1 MKNVLLISLFV
12 ISITLSC
19 CKKSGP
25 EPAPAKASNE
35 QLAADSTFLFT
46 KEIYLW
52 NTQIPDYN
60 SFNPRSLV
68 KAGDPIATSDAVL
81 KSIRSRYSSG
91 LDKWS
96 FAVSSAES
104 DQIQTGRGEDWGFFV
119 RSAVNPSNVVKWYIT
134 YVNTSSTAGQLGVR
148 RGWYINKVNG
158 NVVEYNNAGADIL
171 NNLLFGTTLT
181 ANIEFIKPDGSAQ
194 TLSLSK
200 TVHTANAVMY
210 TNVYNTTNGRK
221 VGYLAYNQFFQGGYT
236 KELKSVFENFTSQGI
251 NELIVDLRNN
261 RGGSVATQD
270 TLANL
275 IAPSSATASVMYQY
289 EFNQQ
294 LQSGNFPLL
303 KRRFGWSNNAFS
315 LQNNTERFIKLGSMN
330 LSRVFFITTRNSA
343 SASELLINN
352 LKPVIDVQIIGDTT
366 DGKPVGYFPI
376 DLSNNVSFYA
386 VSFRTINGAGNADF
400 YRGFFPAKLVD
411 ERRKLVDW
419 GDPADQSLAQ
429 ALYYINNGNYQ
440 AIAPNN
446 ALNTLQRSVYSQGAL
461 ENKLN
466 SKKFSGMFRDK

>member
-1 MKNVLLISLFV
+1 MKNVLLISLCV

-25 EPAPAKASNE
+25 EPRSTASAE
-35 QLAADSTFLFT
+35 QLIADSTFLLT

-68 KAGDPIATSDAVL
+68 KAGDPIATSDEVL
-81 KSIRSRYSSG
+81 KSIRSKYSSG

-104 DQIQTGRGEDWGFFV
+104 DQIQTGTGEDWGFFV
-119 RSAVNPSNVVKWYIT
+119 RSALNPSNVVKWYIT
-134 YVNTSSTAGQLGVR
+134 YVNRSSSAGVSGVR
-148 RGWYINKVNG
+148 RGWYINKVNSTP
-158 NVVEYNNAGADIL
+158 VEYNNAGATIL
-171 NNLLFGTTLT
+171 NNLLFGTVLT
-181 ANIEFIKPDGSAQ
+181 ANIEFITPDGSAQ
-194 TLSLSK
+194 TLNLTK

-210 TNVYNTTNGRK
+210 SRVYDTINVK
-221 VGYLAYNQFFQGGYT
+221 KIGYLAYNQFFQGGYT
-236 KELKSVFENFTSQGI
+236 KELKAVFNGFAALGV
-251 NELIVDLRNN
+251 NELIIDLRNN

-275 IAPSSATASVMYQY
+275 IAPASATASVMYQY

-294 LQSGNFPLL
+294 LQGGNFPLL
-303 KRRFGWSNNAFS
+303 KQKYGWSSSSFS
-315 LQNNTERFIKLGSMN
+315 LQNNTQRFVKLGSMN

-352 LKPVIDVQIIGDTT
+352 LKPVMDVQIIGDTT

-376 DLSNNVSFYA
+376 DLFKDVSFYA

-400 YRGFFPAKLVD
+400 YQGFFPNKVVD
-411 ERRKLVDW
+411 ERLKLVDW

-429 ALYYINNGNYQ
+429 ALYYINNGSYQ
-440 AIAPNN
+440 AVAPNN
-446 ALNTLQRSVYSQGAL
+446 TLNTLQRSVYSQGAL